1 MIAKAP
7 RGTKDVLP
15 YESYKWHYV
24 EDNIREITRLFGYK
38 EIRTPTF
45 EHTELFE
52 RGVGETTDV
61 VQKEMYTFDDKGGRS
76 ITLKPEGT
84 AGAVRAYIEGGLHSM
99 AQPIKMYYL
108 TPVFRYE
115 KPQTGRLREH
125 HQFGLEVFGAPEASV
140 DAEIIILAMTLF
152 SRLNIKGLELRINS
166 IGCPAC
172 RPRYHTVLKEYLAGH
187 LDEMCSNC
195 KQRFERNPLRSL
207 DCKEENCKRIALN
220 APVIL
225 DYLCDECKQHFDE
238 LQQYLKAAD
247 IPYKV
252 DPMIVRGLDYYTK
265 TVFEI
270 IFSEDESE
278 LTVCGGGRYDGLVKL
293 CGGPDTPGAGFGMGL
308 ERLIMVLEK
317 RKAMIPESDNLKVM
331 FITKGDKARR
341 KAFQLLDS
349 LRREGIPA
357 DMDHLDRSMRAQFKY
372 ADKTGV
378 PCVCILGED
387 EIENKQVKIRDMAT
401 GQESAISMERLI
413 PYLKDNL
420 K

>member
-1 MIAKAP
+1 
-7 RGTKDVLP
+7 
-15 YESYKWHYV
+15 
-24 EDNIREITRLFGYK
+24 
-38 EIRTPTF
+38 
-45 EHTELFE
+45 
-52 RGVGETTDV
+52 
-61 VQKEMYTFDDKGGRS
+61 
-76 ITLKPEGT
+76 
-84 AGAVRAYIEGGLHSM
+84 
-99 AQPIKMYYL
+99 
-108 TPVFRYE
+108 
-115 KPQTGRLREH
+115 
-125 HQFGLEVFGAPEASV
+125 
-140 DAEIIILAMTLF
+140 MTLF

-372 ADKTGV
+372 ADKTGGAL
-378 PCVCILGED
+378 CMYS
-387 EIENKQVKIRDMAT
+387 R
-401 GQESAISMERLI
+401 
-413 PYLKDNL
+413 
-420 K
+420 